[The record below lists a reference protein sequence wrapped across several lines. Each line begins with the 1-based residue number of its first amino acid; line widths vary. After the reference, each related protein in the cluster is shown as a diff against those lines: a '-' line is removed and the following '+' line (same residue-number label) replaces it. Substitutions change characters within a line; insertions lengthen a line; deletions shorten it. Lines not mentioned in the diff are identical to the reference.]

1 MSLIVVG
8 YDWCNYYQ
16 DTCKWLDSG
25 GHSFLQVLCEN
36 RVDLKSRCREICRH
50 CPVLGVAGATSP
62 QIFRRDTDRI
72 ICLGGHDDLMEIG
85 VSNVL
90 TWLPLKF

>member
-8 YDWCNYYQ
+8 YDWCDYYQ
-16 DTCKWLDSG
+16 DTCKLLDYG
-25 GHSFLQVLCEN
+25 GHFFSHVVCEN
-36 RVDLKSRCREICRH
+36 CADLKAKCQEICRNS
-50 CPVLGVAGATSP
+50 PVLGVVGKTSP
-62 QIFRRDTDRI
+62 QIFRHDTDRI
-72 ICLGGHDDLMEIG
+72 ICLGGHDDVVKIG

>member
-8 YDWCNYYQ
+8 YEWCGYYQ
-16 DTCKWLDSG
+16 DTCELLDSG
-25 GHSFLQVLCEN
+25 GQSFSRIVCKN
-36 RVDLKSRCREICRH
+36 RVDFKSKCREMCD
-50 CPVLGVAGATSP
+50 CPVLGVVGATSP

-72 ICLGGHDDLMEIG
+72 ICLGGYDDLMKIG

-90 TWLPLKF
+90 SWLPLKF